1 MSINN
6 ITVEKHKLLLEDKTL
21 SGVYVYSN
29 NCSLCK
35 NQIKK
40 LEKIGIRVSGVVDC
54 SEDARYYIGLGYDDM
69 PTTVLYIEG
78 EKKFSSTGE
87 MFDKQ
92 LNEFKSL
99 LLTFI

>member
-1 MSINN
+1 MLNK
-6 ITVEKHKLLLEDKTL
+6 ITVDMHRDMMSDETL
-21 SGVYVYSN
+21 SGVFVYSN

-40 LEKIGIRVSGVVDC
+40 LEKNGIRVSGIVDC
-54 SEDARYYIGLGYDDM
+54 SENVKYYLGLGYDDM
-69 PTTVLYIEG
+69 PTTVLYING
-78 EKKFSSTGE
+78 EKKFNSTGE

-99 LLTFI
+99 LMSYI